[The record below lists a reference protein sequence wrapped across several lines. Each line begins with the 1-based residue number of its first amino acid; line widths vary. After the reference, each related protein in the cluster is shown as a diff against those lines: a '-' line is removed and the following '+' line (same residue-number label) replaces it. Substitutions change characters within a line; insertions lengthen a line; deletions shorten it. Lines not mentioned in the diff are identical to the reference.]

1 MDKVFWVAVPLAL
14 AGLATIA
21 WQSPTFYA
29 EVVSKWLNRAGV
41 CVAAFALI
49 WNQAVYFVF
58 GKLISSNDAAAIQQI
73 QAAKAAAEIPG
84 DWWLGMLLFAGY
96 CILLFAMVQAKIKH
110 DADQGKMDK

>member
-1 MDKVFWVAVPLAL
+1 MDKVFWVAIPLAL

-21 WQSPTFYA
+21 WQSPAFYA
-29 EVVSKWLNRAGV
+29 EVVSKWLSRAGI
-41 CVAAFALI
+41 CVAVFALI

-73 QAAKAAAEIPG
+73 QTAKAAAEIPG

-96 CILLFAMVQAKIKH
+96 CALLMGLSLAKIKH
-110 DADQGKMDK
+110 DSAQR